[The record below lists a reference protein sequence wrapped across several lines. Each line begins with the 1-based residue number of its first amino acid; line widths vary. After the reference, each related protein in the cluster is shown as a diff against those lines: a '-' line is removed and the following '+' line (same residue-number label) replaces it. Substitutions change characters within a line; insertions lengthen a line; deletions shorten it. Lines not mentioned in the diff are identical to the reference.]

1 MFFDLFQSLIVFLLL
16 KSLVSYP
23 GLWAFEQDPCQTLKT
38 ASVGWPRLRYLC
50 IANCNMDG
58 EWKIKELTGLPQ
70 IIAKNCPKLQ
80 EFAVYDDN
88 MRTGG

>member
-1 MFFDLFQSLIVFLLL
+1 
-16 KSLVSYP
+16 
-23 GLWAFEQDPCQTLKT
+23 
-38 ASVGWPRLRYLC
+38 
-50 IANCNMDG
+50 MDG
-58 EWKIKELTGLPQ
+58 DWKIKEMTGLPQ